1 MQNIAE
7 EDEVWAVYRSRL
19 QKREKERTGQ
29 LREVAEVLDATVSG
43 EDGSE
48 DDLLDHL
55 GR

>member
-19 QKREKERTGQ
+19 QKHEEERTGQ

-43 EDGSE
+43 EDGSGDSE
-48 DDLLDHL
+48 
-55 GR
+55 R